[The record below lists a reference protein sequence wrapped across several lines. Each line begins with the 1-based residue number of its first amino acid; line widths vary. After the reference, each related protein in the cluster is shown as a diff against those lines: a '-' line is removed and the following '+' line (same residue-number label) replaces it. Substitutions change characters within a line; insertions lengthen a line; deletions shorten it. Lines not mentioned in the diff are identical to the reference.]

1 MAFDAGALFDQAV
14 EVDLET
20 VKSQRAVAPQR
31 EGGGWVREVLE
42 TFDRDPR
49 EYLWVP
55 LDAFPIREGAKPREA
70 RTTAQSL
77 NDQARKLGL
86 DVTAKAE
93 TNPDYPDSTEKGIG
107 FTHEYPEKS
116 NRGRKPQS

>member
-20 VKSQRAVAPQR
+20 VKAQRAIAPQR

-42 TFDRDPR
+42 TFDADPR

-55 LDAFPIREGAKPREA
+55 LDAFPLREGANPRKA
-70 RTTAQSL
+70 GTTAQSL

-86 DVTAKAE
+86 NVTAKAE
-93 TNPDYPDSTEKGIG
+93 MNPDSDSDERGIG